1 MGRQEI
7 PATDTLTLVFA
18 GDAMMHKGQLACAR
32 QKDGTYDFSTY
43 FTNVAPYIKSA
54 DYAVVN
60 LETTLADK
68 DFTGYPQFSS
78 PKNYANTLLD
88 AGFDLL
94 LTSNNHCLDKYDAG
108 LRRTLDALDS
118 IGATH
123 CGTYRNEAER
133 DSLTPLIVDIKGMKV
148 AFINYTYSTNGI
160 SARDGATV
168 NYIDRK
174 AIKAEIDK
182 ARAKGV
188 DLIVA
193 NIHWGIE
200 YELHPHKSQ
209 TDLAQFLIDE
219 GVDIVNGGH
228 PHVVQPMQI
237 VRSER
242 HAKDALVIYSLGNF
256 VSDMRKTTTQ
266 GGAMV
271 KATIARD
278 KEGKPRVVA
287 AEYVP
292 TFCERGVPGV
302 SNFRV
307 LVADSVTSAGNR
319 AKARAYLNT
328 IYPFFQKNN
337 KSVPRSAT
345 F

>member
-1 MGRQEI
+1 
-7 PATDTLTLVFA
+7 
-18 GDAMMHKGQLACAR
+18 
-32 QKDGTYDFSTY
+32 
-43 FTNVAPYIKSA
+43 
-54 DYAVVN
+54 
-60 LETTLADK
+60 
-68 DFTGYPQFSS
+68 
-78 PKNYANTLLD
+78 
-88 AGFDLL
+88 
-94 LTSNNHCLDKYDAG
+94 
-108 LRRTLDALDS
+108 
-118 IGATH
+118 
-123 CGTYRNEAER
+123 
-133 DSLTPLIVDIKGMKV
+133 
-148 AFINYTYSTNGI
+148 
-160 SARDGATV
+160 
-168 NYIDRK
+168 
-174 AIKAEIDK
+174 
-182 ARAKGV
+182 
-188 DLIVA
+188 
-193 NIHWGIE
+193 
-200 YELHPHKSQ
+200 
-209 TDLAQFLIDE
+209 
-219 GVDIVNGGH
+219 
-228 PHVVQPMQI
+228 MQI